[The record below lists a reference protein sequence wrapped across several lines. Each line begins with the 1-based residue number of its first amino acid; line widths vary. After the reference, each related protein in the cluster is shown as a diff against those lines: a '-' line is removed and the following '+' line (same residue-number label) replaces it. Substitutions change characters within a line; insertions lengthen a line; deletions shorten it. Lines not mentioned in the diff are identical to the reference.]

1 MSPVEFWLPI
11 GAAAFYLYDAAL
23 LLWQNELVYT
33 RTGSSWL
40 VDGGSQI
47 RLGARRL
54 FLPNPLLPQRP
65 QFLVRWSG
73 SDPRA
78 GEADAEIPIGLL
90 RALRPIGTLNLAQV
104 ALLIA
109 LPIALWVDGAGI
121 AALAVFALFYVLSI
135 VALVLMFRRRAALG
149 LSLRQCWMQ
158 ALDAIACAPFA
169 ANLTRRIALL
179 HGFAGEPLRFA
190 ARHFD
195 APTLAQ
201 ARELVAARIHEEL
214 ADPDATAQREQKLAA
229 VLARLGT

>member
-33 RTGSSWL
+33 RKGQSWL

-54 FLPNPLLPQRP
+54 FLPNPLLPQRA

-73 SDPRA
+73 NDPRA
-78 GEADAEIPIGLL
+78 GDADAEVPQALL
-90 RALRPIGTLNLAQV
+90 DALRPIGLLNLVQLV
-104 ALLIA
+104 LLIA

-121 AALAVFALFYVLSI
+121 AALAVFALFYLLSI
-135 VALVLMFRRRAALG
+135 VGLVFMFRRRAALG
-149 LSLRQCWMQ
+149 LTMRQCWMQ

-169 ANLTRRIALL
+169 VNLTRRIALL
-179 HGFAGEPLRFA
+179 QGLAGEPLRFA

-195 APTLAQ
+195 APALAL
-201 ARELVAARIHEEL
+201 ARELVAARVREEL
-214 ADPDATAQREQKLAA
+214 ADPDATVQRDQKLAT
-229 VLARLGT
+229 VLARLGA

>member
-1 MSPVEFWLPI
+1 MSPVEFWLPL

-33 RTGSSWL
+33 RGQHWL

-73 SDPRA
+73 NDPRA
-78 GEADAEIPIGLL
+78 SDADAQVPQALL
-90 RALRPIGTLNLAQV
+90 EALRPIGLLNLAQL

-109 LPIALWVDGAGI
+109 LPIALWIDGAGI
-121 AALAVFALFYVLSI
+121 AALAVFALFYLLSS
-135 VALVLMFRRRAALG
+135 VAVVLMFRRRAALG

-158 ALDAIACAPFA
+158 TLDAIACAPFA
-169 ANLTRRIALL
+169 VNLTRRIALL
-179 HGFAGEPLRFA
+179 HGLAGEPLRFA

-201 ARELVAARIHEEL
+201 ARELIAARIHEEL
-214 ADPDATAQREQKLAA
+214 ADPDATAQREQKLAT

>member
-1 MSPVEFWLPI
+1 MSPVEFWLPV

-33 RTGSSWL
+33 RNGSSWL

-73 SDPRA
+73 NDPRA
-78 GEADAEIPIGLL
+78 TEADAEVPQALL
-90 RALRPIGTLNLAQV
+90 NALRPIGVLNLAQL
-104 ALLIA
+104 ALLFA

-121 AALAVFALFYVLSI
+121 AALAVFTLFYVLSI
-135 VALVLMFRRRAALG
+135 VALVCMFRRRAALG
-149 LSLRQCWMQ
+149 LSARQCWMQ

-169 ANLTRRIALL
+169 VNLTRRIALL
-179 HGFAGEPLRFA
+179 HGLTGEPLRFA

-195 APTLAQ
+195 APTLTQ
-201 ARELVAARIHEEL
+201 ARELVAARVHEEL
-214 ADPDATAQREQKLAA
+214 ADPDATAQREQKLAT
-229 VLARLGT
+229 VLARLGA

>member
-1 MSPVEFWLPI
+1 MSPTEFWLPI
-11 GAAAFYLYDAAL
+11 GAVAFYLYDAAL

-33 RTGSSWL
+33 RAGSSWL
-40 VDGGSQI
+40 VDGGSQV

-78 GEADAEIPIGLL
+78 AEADAQVPEALL
-90 RALRPIGTLNLAQV
+90 RALRPIGALNFVQLV
-104 ALLIA
+104 LLIA
-109 LPIALWVDGAGI
+109 LPVALWLDGAGI

-135 VALVLMFRRRAALG
+135 VALVFMFRRRALLG

-169 ANLTRRIALL
+169 VNITRRIALL
-179 HGFAGEPLRFA
+179 HGVAGEPLRFA

-195 APTLAQ
+195 APMLAQ
-201 ARELVAARIHEEL
+201 TRELVAARIHEEL
-214 ADPDATAQREQKLAA
+214 ADPDATAQREQKLAT

>member
-11 GAAAFYLYDAAL
+11 GAAAFYLYDAVL

-33 RTGSSWL
+33 RGRNGWL

-73 SDPRA
+73 NDPRA
-78 GEADAEIPIGLL
+78 ADADAEVPDELL
-90 RALRPIGTLNLAQV
+90 RALRPIGALNLAQL
-104 ALLIA
+104 ALLVA
-109 LPIALWVDGAGI
+109 LPIALWVDGAGL

-135 VALVLMFRRRAALG
+135 VALVFMFRRRAALG
-149 LSLRQCWMQ
+149 LSLRQCWLQ

-169 ANLTRRIALL
+169 VNLTRRIALL
-179 HGFAGEPLRFA
+179 HGLTGEPLRFA
-190 ARHFD
+190 ARHFA
-195 APTLAQ
+195 APALAQ

-214 ADPDATAQREQKLAA
+214 ADPDASAQLEQKLAT